1 MRLDGLAAIVT
12 GAGRGIGR
20 AIALAYAREG
30 ARLALAARSANEL
43 EDTAQEIQ
51 ALGAQ
56 ALVIPTDVTDRGQVD
71 QMVAQ
76 VMDRYS
82 TVDVLVNNA
91 GIAGPMGAL
100 HDNDPDRWVRTI
112 QVNLI
117 GTYFCSR
124 AVLPTMVKQDRGRVI
139 NISSSGAM
147 AAHPLFSAY
156 LASKTGIVR
165 LTEGLALELAGT
177 NVRVNSLSPGGIH
190 TRMLEEERDAAD
202 AAGFTEV
209 RDLLRKVIDS
219 GGEPVEL
226 TVELAV
232 FLASADAG
240 SLSGKLLTSRD
251 AAAKISGRI
260 PEIMGS
266 DAYLLRRV
274 ELP

>member
-1 MRLDGLAAIVT
+1 M
-12 GAGRGIGR
+12 
-20 AIALAYAREG
+20 
-30 ARLALAARSANEL
+30 
-43 EDTAQEIQ
+43 
-51 ALGAQ
+51 
-56 ALVIPTDVTDRGQVD
+56 
-71 QMVAQ
+71 
-76 VMDRYS
+76 
-82 TVDVLVNNA
+82 
-91 GIAGPMGAL
+91 
-100 HDNDPDRWVRTI
+100 
-112 QVNLI
+112 NLI